1 MLTSYDDNGTARVRI
16 TLAASAIKD
25 EGLFV
30 LTLHNDRTQQRQS
43 LSQALKP
50 QADN

>member
-1 MLTSYDDNGTARVRI
+1 VRI

-25 EGLFV
+25 EGLFS
-30 LTLHNDRTQQRQS
+30 LTLHNERTQQRQA